1 VTATFPKPGPAGPQ
15 GPSGDGT
22 QNITTV
28 DTGQA
33 FKLIALSNGTVK
45 AIPADAVAP
54 SAPSNLQR
62 TVGLSAVTLT
72 WDVLTPTN
80 YIVYR
85 DDVVL
90 ATGVSETEYRDTTV
104 IAGETYT
111 YRVAAV
117 DQYGQIGPSSGTVTA
132 FIDPELNSPPL
143 ITVLA
148 WPEVAPVGSNT
159 LVRVNAFDAD
169 VQELA
174 LALQVD
180 AGSVRPTEDP
190 SIWILTI

>member
-1 VTATFPKPGPAGPQ
+1 MTASFPQPGPPGPP
-15 GPSGDGT
+15 GPSGGVT
-22 QNITTV
+22 GLTTV
-28 DTGQA
+28 DTGEA
-33 FKLIALSNGTVK
+33 YKLIALSNGTVK
-45 AIPADAVAP
+45 AIPEAAVAP
-54 SAPSNLQR
+54 SAPTNLQR

-72 WDVLTPTN
+72 WDVATPTN

-85 DDVVL
+85 DNVVL
-90 ATGVSETEYRDTTV
+90 ASGVTETEYRDTTV
-104 IAGETYT
+104 TAGATYS

-132 FIDPELNSPPL
+132 FIDPELNSAPL
-143 ITVLA
+143 VTVLS

-159 LVRVNAFDAD
+159 MVRVNAFDVD